1 MSDLPSGAL
10 KGLPLAW
17 ISVLVTVAGFA
28 HLQLLALMSTGG
40 AFEYPLDDVYIHLSM
55 AEQIARGGYG
65 LNPGEIT
72 SASSSPLFP
81 LLLLPLGG
89 PEWQRMLP
97 LFWNAVGLVIAAWLW
112 GRVLIASGYGAPGAG
127 RADMALGFGLAAAG
141 PILANFP
148 GVGFIGLEHG
158 LHLAASL
165 AIVAGLVLLIQHGR
179 IGWVL
184 VCGIAFAPVL
194 RFEGL
199 ALALL
204 AVAVVAVQLGWCRAL
219 PLAFLAVVPVL
230 AFSGFLVSLGL
241 GPLPNSV
248 EAKLVG
254 PGEEHIGPFMRILT
268 TFVTNA
274 KTLAGMVLLA
284 LSTLALVTAPL
295 VASARPLGTR
305 WIAYAAG
312 IAGIAHLAFARMD
325 WLNRYETYI
334 VATLILVLAAALRL
348 PGRLDARRGLVL
360 ALTIGTATV
369 SGWKYTTEGL
379 FAARWAPRRVHLQQ
393 TEMARFIRDYAQR
406 SVAVNDIGRVSWQN
420 EYYVL
425 DLWGLASDEARK
437 LRLYSDDPHWAGP
450 LAARRGVGLAMIY
463 ESWVGANIGQ
473 DWVLLGVHDIAIKRG
488 FLGEYQVSFYAT
500 DPTLVPEL
508 TEALRA
514 FAATL
519 PEGTSFRF
527 ARPQG

>member
-1 MSDLPSGAL
+1 MRDVPSGAV

-28 HLQLLALMSTGG
+28 HLQLLALVSTGG
-40 AFEYPLDDVYIHLSM
+40 VFEYPFDDVYIHLSM

-65 LNPGEIT
+65 INPGEIT
-72 SASSSPLFP
+72 SASTSPLFP

-89 PEWQRMLP
+89 PEWQRLLP

-127 RADMALGFGLAAAG
+127 RVDMALGLGLAAAG

-165 AIVAGLVLLIQHGR
+165 AIVAGLVLLIQQGR

-199 ALALL
+199 ALAFL
-204 AVAVVAVQLGWCRAL
+204 AVAVVAIQLGWRRAL
-219 PLAFLAVVPVL
+219 PLALLAVVPVL

-254 PGEEHIGPFMRILT
+254 RGEEHIGPFMRILA

-284 LSTLALVTAPL
+284 LSLLALVTAPL

-312 IAGIAHLAFARMD
+312 IAGIAHLTFAQMD
-325 WLNRYETYI
+325 SLNRYETYI
-334 VATLILVLAAALRL
+334 IATLILALAAALRL
-348 PGRLDARRGLVL
+348 PGRLNAPRGLVL
-360 ALTIGTATV
+360 ALAIGAATV

-379 FAARWAPRRVHLQQ
+379 FAARWAPRGVHLQQ

-437 LRLYSDDPHWAGP
+437 LRLYSDDPQWVGP
-450 LAARRGVGLAMIY
+450 LAARHGVGLVMIY
-463 ESWVGANIGQ
+463 ESWFDANIGQ
-473 DWVLLGVHDIAIKRG
+473 DWVLLGVHDIAIKFG
-488 FLGEYQVSFYAT
+488 FLGDYQVSFYAT
-500 DPTLVPEL
+500 DPALAPEL

-514 FAATL
+514 FAPTL
-519 PEGTSFRF
+519 PEGTRFLF
-527 ARPQG
+527 ARPTG